1 MLKLALVMICGSLGT
16 ALRFGVVTI
25 AQRLNPATGERAVW
39 PWGTFVVN
47 LAGCLAIGYL
57 ATMFAG
63 RWPVREEVR
72 VAVLVGVLG
81 GFTTF
86 SSLAW
91 EGIDL
96 FQRGDPV
103 KAIAYVVASNV
114 LGLGCA
120 WLGATIARA

>member
-16 ALRFGVVTI
+16 ALRFGVVAI
-25 AQRLNPATGERAVW
+25 AQRLSPATSEHAAW

-47 LAGCLAIGYL
+47 LAGCVAIGYL

-72 VAVLVGVLG
+72 LAVLVGILG

-86 SSLAW
+86 SSFAW
-91 EGIDL
+91 EGLDM

-120 WLGATIARA
+120 WLGATIART